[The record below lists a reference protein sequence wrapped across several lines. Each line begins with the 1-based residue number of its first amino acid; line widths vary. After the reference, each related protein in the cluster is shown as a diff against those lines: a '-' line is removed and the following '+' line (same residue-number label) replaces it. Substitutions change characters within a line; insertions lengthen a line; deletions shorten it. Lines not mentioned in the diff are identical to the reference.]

1 MSNDVPFRLALRV
14 ELHLISANDG
24 GRATPVSSG
33 YRPLCQFTRPDKT
46 VETVG
51 MCQLELVEVAQVNPG
66 ESARGLLKFAPGL
79 EDMVRDLA
87 EVSPDVALA
96 EGGRVVGTA
105 HVTAVETNVD
115 E

>member
-1 MSNDVPFRLALRV
+1 MNNDVPFRLALRV
-14 ELHLISANDG
+14 ELHLLSTDEG
-24 GRATPVSSG
+24 GRTTPVSSG

-46 VETVG
+46 VVTVG
-51 MCQLELVEVAQVNPG
+51 MCQLELVEVEEVKPG

-87 EVSPDVALA
+87 EVSPDVALT
-96 EGGRVVGTA
+96 EGARVVGTA
-105 HVTAVETNVD
+105 HVTAVETNGD

>member
-14 ELHLISANDG
+14 ELHLLSADEG

-33 YRPLCQFTRPDKT
+33 YRPLCQFTRPDNT

-51 MCQLELVEVAQVNPG
+51 MCQLELIDVTQVKPG

-96 EGGRVVGTA
+96 EGTQVVGSA
-105 HVTAVETNVD
+105 HVTAVESSVD